1 MFPPSLTLKV
11 ISLIENA
18 GIGISVVQGIRSDDL
33 PAPCVSVLLE
43 SADNF
48 NISLADVYRCNVM
61 VKYEEHYADSSS
73 AVVQNNFN
81 QILDQ
86 FTIIDLVSKLN
97 SSDYYVFQ
105 ASVANVNSDIQNDFF
120 VNEFSLEI
128 IAERKV

>member
-1 MFPPSLTLKV
+1 MFSPNLTLRV
-11 ISLIENA
+11 MSIIEDA
-18 GIGISVVQGIRSDDL
+18 GTGISVVEGIRSDDL

-48 NISLADVYRCNVM
+48 NISLADVYRCNIM
-61 VKYEEHYADSSS
+61 VKYDEHYADSTS

-81 QILDQ
+81 AILDQ
-86 FTIIDLVSKLN
+86 FTVEDLVTKLA
-97 SSDYYVFQ
+97 SFDYHIFQ
-105 ASVANVNSDIQNDFF
+105 ASVANISSDIQNDFF

>member
-48 NISLADVYRCNVM
+48 NISLADVYRCNVI

-97 SSDYYVFQ
+97 SSGYHVFQ